1 MRKSKEDRLD
11 TIIKASKLFIN
22 YCMNEQINI
31 AFFNCTSIKK
41 DINSFEVEFIS
52 QNIRFDWENIFNNFI
67 KNVKCEKYIRLLS
80 TTITQMPGAVSIRFT
95 LKFNIPNLKI
105 LKRIYIALLLKESI

>member
-11 TIIKASKLFIN
+11 TIIKASELFIN

-31 AFFNCTSIKK
+31 AFFNTSIKK

-52 QNIRFDWENIFNNFI
+52 RNIRFDWENIFNNFI

-80 TTITQMPGAVSIRFT
+80 TTITQMPGAVSIRFA